1 MKKPRKGKLLVSE
14 PFMIDGNFKRSVVL
28 LCDHT
33 KNEGTVGFILNK
45 PIEMK
50 IDELVA
56 DFPEIEA
63 QVYYGG
69 PVSNDSLHYVHNVGD
84 ILDNS
89 IEVSKGVYWGG
100 DFEKLKFLIKN
111 GLVKSHNI
119 RFFLGYSGWSGGQLE
134 AEMEIGSWVIANMDS
149 NYIFK
154 VAPKKLWEEI
164 LKNKGNVYSVIAQV
178 PDSNILN

>member
-1 MKKPRKGKLLVSE
+1 MIKPTKGKLLVSE
-14 PFMIDGNFKRSVVL
+14 PFMMDGNFKRSVVL

-33 KNEGTVGFILNK
+33 VDDGTVGFILNK
-45 PIEMK
+45 PIDMK
-50 IDELVA
+50 IEELVG

-69 PVSNDSLHYVHNVGD
+69 PVANDTLHYVHNVGD

-89 IEVSKGVYWGG
+89 IEVSNGVYWGG
-100 DFEKLKFLIKN
+100 DFDKLKFLIKS
-111 GLVKSHNI
+111 GLIMPDNI
-119 RFFLGYSGWSGGQLE
+119 RFFLGYSGWSSGQLE
-134 AEMEIGSWVIANMDS
+134 AEMEIGSWVIANMDP

-154 VAPKKLWEEI
+154 LSPKKLWEAI
-164 LKNKGNVYSVIAQV
+164 LKNKGNVFSVISQV